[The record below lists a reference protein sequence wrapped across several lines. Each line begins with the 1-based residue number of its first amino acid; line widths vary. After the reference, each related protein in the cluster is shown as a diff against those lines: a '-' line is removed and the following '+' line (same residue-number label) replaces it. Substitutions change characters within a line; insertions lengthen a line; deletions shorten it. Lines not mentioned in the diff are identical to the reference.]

1 MQRINPIQI
10 DSTDAATRQLLESV
24 AAKMGKVPNLIS
36 TMAHSVP
43 ATNAYLGFSQS
54 LSKGSLSPRLR
65 EKISLA
71 VGQANDC
78 NYCVA
83 AHTALGQRLGMSE
96 SETRD
101 ARLAL
106 ADDEKERAALVFSQA
121 IINQKGSISDDDMAY
136 VREAGYTDGEVV
148 EIVANVA
155 INIFTNYFNHIANT
169 EVDFPMA
176 QKLTTA

>member
-10 DSTDAATRQLLESV
+10 DSTDAVTRQLLEFV
-24 AAKMGKVPNLIS
+24 AAKMGTVPNLIA

-43 ATNAYLGFSQS
+43 ATNAYLGCSQS

-78 NYCVA
+78 AYCVA

-96 SETRD
+96 SET
-101 ARLAL
+101 
-106 ADDEKERAALVFSQA
+106 
-121 IINQKGSISDDDMAY
+121 
-136 VREAGYTDGEVV
+136 
-148 EIVANVA
+148 
-155 INIFTNYFNHIANT
+155 
-169 EVDFPMA
+169 A
-176 QKLTTA
+176 QCSFGTSRR

>member
-1 MQRINPIQI
+1 MQRINPIQA
-10 DSTDAATRQLLESV
+10 DSADAATRELLKSV
-24 AAKMGKVPNLIS
+24 ATKMGNVPNLIA

-43 ATNAYLGFSQS
+43 VTNAYLGFSQS
-54 LSKGSLSPRLR
+54 LSRGSLSSRLR

-78 NYCVA
+78 EYCVA
-83 AHTALGQRLGMSE
+83 AHTAVGLRLGMSE
-96 SETRD
+96 SETRA
-101 ARLAL
+101 ARLTQAE
-106 ADDEKERAALVFSQA
+106 DEKERAALVFSQA
-121 IINQKGSISDDDMAY
+121 IVNQKGSMSDEDFAQ

-155 INIFTNYFNHIANT
+155 INIFTNYFNHIART
-169 EVDFPMA
+169 EVDFPEV